1 MTKKCLYVLLAF
13 FAAINISCCRTYVD
27 STPVDTALLADSLS
41 AIISEYD
48 GEIGVAL
55 IVNGKD
61 TVAVNNE
68 NIYPMMSVF
77 KVHQALAICE
87 DFDRK
92 GISLDTLLTIHRDE
106 LDPNTW
112 SPMLKEHTDTVFTLS
127 VKDLLHYT
135 LSMSDNNA
143 SNLMFRELVGVAQ
156 SDSLIATLIPRESF
170 QIAYTESEMSADH
183 DKAYANSTSPLG
195 AAELMKRL
203 FTDSIVS
210 ETKQTFIQRT
220 LEECITG
227 RDRIKAG
234 LPDNANIYIAHKTG
248 SGYRNASGRLAAHN
262 DVAFII
268 LPDGPMYAL
277 AVFVKDFNG
286 SEEQASEAITR
297 ISAAVY
303 SILEKQQDIFRPNN
317 T

>member
-1 MTKKCLYVLLAF
+1 MTMTKKYFYVLLVF
-13 FAAINISCCRTYVD
+13 LAAVNISCCRTFVD

-41 AIISEYD
+41 AIVSEYD

-68 NIYPMMSVF
+68 NIYPLMSVF

-112 SPMLKEHTDTVFTLS
+112 SPMLKEHKEDAFTLS

-170 QIAYTESEMSADH
+170 QIAYTEYEMSAAH
-183 DKAYANSTSPLG
+183 DKAYANCTSPLG
-195 AAELMKRL
+195 AAALMARI

-210 ETKQTFIQRT
+210 ETKQSFIKRT

-248 SGYRNASGRLAAHN
+248 SGYRTASGRLAAHN

-303 SILEKQQDIFRPNN
+303 SLLEKQ
-317 T
+317 

>member
-1 MTKKCLYVLLAF
+1 MVCFIKSRLTFSVLVILLSVAWS
-13 FAAINISCCRTYVD
+13 ISGCRNSATASYTDILTD
-27 STPVDTALLADSLS
+27 S
-41 AIISEYD
+41 ISSIVMEYD

-68 NIYPMMSVF
+68 NIYPLMSVF

-92 GISLDTLLTIHRDE
+92 GISLDTLLTINRDK

-112 SPMLKEHTDTVFTLS
+112 SPMLKEHTETVFTLS

-143 SNLMFRELVGVAQ
+143 SNLMFRKLVGVAQ
-156 SDSLIATLIPRESF
+156 TDSLIATLIPRESV
-170 QIAYTESEMSADH
+170 QIAYTEHEMSADH
-183 DKAYANSTSPLG
+183 NKAYANSTSPLG
-195 AAELMKRL
+195 AAELMNRL

-210 ETKQTFIQRT
+210 ETKQSFIKKT

-227 RDRIKAG
+227 RDRITAG
-234 LPDNANIYIAHKTG
+234 VPQKTNITIAHKTG
-248 SGYRNASGRLAAHN
+248 SGYRTATGRLAAHN
-262 DVAFII
+262 DVAFIT
-268 LPDGPMYAL
+268 LPNGVRYSL

-286 SEEQASEAITR
+286 NEAQASEAITR
-297 ISAAVY
+297 ISDAVY
-303 SILEKQQDIFRPNN
+303 SVLERL
-317 T
+317 

>member
-1 MTKKCLYVLLAF
+1 MTKKYFYVLLVF
-13 FAAINISCCRTYVD
+13 LAAVNISCCRTFVD

-41 AIISEYD
+41 AIVSEYD

-68 NIYPMMSVF
+68 NIYPLMSVF

-112 SPMLKEHTDTVFTLS
+112 SPMLKEHKEDAFTLS

-170 QIAYTESEMSADH
+170 QIAYTEYEMSAAH
-183 DKAYANSTSPLG
+183 DKAYANCTSPLG
-195 AAELMKRL
+195 AAALMARI

-210 ETKQTFIQRT
+210 ETKQSFIKRT

-248 SGYRNASGRLAAHN
+248 SGYRTASGRLAAHN

-303 SILEKQQDIFRPNN
+303 SLLEKQ
-317 T
+317 

>member
-1 MTKKCLYVLLAF
+1 MTKKCIYVLLAF
-13 FAAINISCCRTYVD
+13 FAAVNISCCRTYVD
-27 STPVDTALLADSLS
+27 NTPVDTALLADSLS
-41 AIISEYD
+41 AIASDYD

-68 NIYPMMSVF
+68 NIYPLMSVF

-112 SPMLKEHTDTVFTLS
+112 SPMLKEHKEDVFTLS

-170 QIAYTESEMSADH
+170 QIAYTEYEMSAAH
-183 DKAYANSTSPLG
+183 DKAYANCTSPLG
-195 AAELMKRL
+195 AAALMARI

-210 ETKQTFIQRT
+210 ETKQSFIKKT

-234 LPDNANIYIAHKTG
+234 LPDNANIYTAHKTG
-248 SGYRNASGRLAAHN
+248 SGYRTASGRLAAHN
-262 DVAFII
+262 DVAFVI

-303 SILEKQQDIFRPNN
+303 SLLEKQ
-317 T
+317 

>member
-1 MTKKCLYVLLAF
+1 MTMTKKYFYVLLVF
-13 FAAINISCCRTYVD
+13 LAAVNISCCRTFVD

-41 AIISEYD
+41 AIVSEYD

-68 NIYPMMSVF
+68 NIYPLMSVF

-92 GISLDTLLTIHRDE
+92 GISLDTLLTIHSDE

-112 SPMLKEHTDTVFTLS
+112 SPMLKEHTETVFTLS

-143 SNLMFRELVGVAQ
+143 SNLMFRKLVSVAQ
-156 SDSLIATLIPRESF
+156 TDSLTATLIPRESF
-170 QIAYTESEMSADH
+170 QIAYTEHEMSAAH
-183 DKAYANSTSPLG
+183 DKAYANCTSPLG
-195 AAELMKRL
+195 AAELMNRL

-210 ETKQTFIQRT
+210 ETKQSFIKKT

-227 RDRIKAG
+227 RDRITAG
-234 LPDNANIYIAHKTG
+234 VPQKTDITIAHKTG
-248 SGYRNASGRLAAHN
+248 SGYRTATGRLAAHN
-262 DVAFII
+262 DVAFIT
-268 LPDGPMYAL
+268 LPNGVRYSL

-286 SEEQASEAITR
+286 NEAQASEAITR
-297 ISAAVY
+297 ISDAVY
-303 SILEKQQDIFRPNN
+303 SVLERL
-317 T
+317 

>member
-68 NIYPMMSVF
+68 NIYPLMSVF

-112 SPMLKEHTDTVFTLS
+112 SPMLKEHKEDVFTLS

-195 AAELMKRL
+195 AVELMTRIFTESLVSKEKQL
-203 FTDSIVS
+203 FI
-210 ETKQTFIQRT
+210 KQSLRW
-220 LEECITG
+220 CVTG

-234 LPDNANIYIAHKTG
+234 LPDNANIYTAHKT
-248 SGYRNASGRLAAHN
+248 GYRNASGRLAAHN

>member
-1 MTKKCLYVLLAF
+1 MVCFIKSRLTFSVLVILLSVTWS
-13 FAAINISCCRTYVD
+13 ISGCRH
-27 STPVDTALLADSLS
+27 S
-41 AIISEYD
+41 AIASYTDILTDSINSIVSDYD

-68 NIYPMMSVF
+68 NIYPLMSVF

-92 GISLDTLLTIHRDE
+92 GISLDTLLTIHRHE

-170 QIAYTESEMSADH
+170 QIAYTEYEMSAAH
-183 DKAYANSTSPLG
+183 DKAYANCTSPLG
-195 AAELMKRL
+195 AAALMARI

-210 ETKQTFIQRT
+210 ETKQSFIKRT

-234 LPDNANIYIAHKTG
+234 LPDNANIYTAHKTG
-248 SGYRNASGRLAAHN
+248 SGYRTATGRFAAHN

-286 SEEQASEAITR
+286 NEEQASEAITR

-303 SILEKQQDIFRPNN
+303 SLLEKQ
-317 T
+317 

>member
-1 MTKKCLYVLLAF
+1 MTMTKKYFYVLLVF
-13 FAAINISCCRTYVD
+13 LAAVNISCCRTFVD
-27 STPVDTALLADSLS
+27 NTPVDTALLADSLS
-41 AIISEYD
+41 AIVSEYD

-68 NIYPMMSVF
+68 NIYPLMSVF

-92 GISLDTLLTIHRDE
+92 GISLDTLLTINRDK

-112 SPMLKEHTDTVFTLS
+112 SPMLKEHTETVFTLS

-143 SNLMFRELVGVAQ
+143 SNLMFRKLVGVAQ
-156 SDSLIATLIPRESF
+156 TDSLIATLIPRESF
-170 QIAYTESEMSADH
+170 QIAYTEHEMLAAH
-183 DKAYANSTSPLG
+183 DKAYANCTSPLG
-195 AAELMKRL
+195 AAELMNRL

-210 ETKQTFIQRT
+210 ETKQSFIKKT

-227 RDRIKAG
+227 RDRITAG
-234 LPDNANIYIAHKTG
+234 VPQEADITIAHKTG
-248 SGYRNASGRLAAHN
+248 SGYRTVTGRLAAHN
-262 DVAFII
+262 DVAFIT
-268 LPDGPMYAL
+268 LPNGVRYSL

-286 SEEQASEAITR
+286 NEAQASEAITR
-297 ISAAVY
+297 ISDAVY
-303 SILEKQQDIFRPNN
+303 SVLERL
-317 T
+317 